1 MRKSRAVTG
10 EAAPAPAAGAEVAA
24 AAASSGGGETRRA
37 FDGTVYLLYGGEAAT
52 QVAAELAEGAARAGL
67 APKLVAAAE
76 FRSVKLERRVV
87 LCMAPQWRALCAS
100 RIGAR

>member
-10 EAAPAPAAGAEVAA
+10 EAAPAPAAAAEAA
-24 AAASSGGGETRRA
+24 AAAPVAGGGEARRA

-67 APKLVAAAE
+67 ATKLLPAAD
-76 FRSVKLERRVV
+76 FRSAKLERRVR
-87 LCMAPQWRALCAS
+87 LRGAPVARARGR